1 MFVFGWLFSIDTSKV
16 NEEARSAVLKY
27 KEECYRALYR
37 HFIGLQKRQ
46 LEQNRQEIELLE
58 RLADYSLQKEAITKG
73 IADTK
78 RKLEQLRNERLKN
91 EPQLFD

>member
-1 MFVFGWLFSIDTSKV
+1 MIQ
-16 NEEARSAVLKY
+16 LK
-27 KEECYRALYR
+27 
-37 HFIGLQKRQ
+37 
-46 LEQNRQEIELLE
+46 NRQEIELLE
-58 RLADYSLQKEAITKG
+58 RLADYNQQKEAIAKG